1 MQTQSRNLELAKTVY
16 SHVDSQDYE
25 RLPELVSPAM
35 KTYTGGKV
43 LDLAAWLGM
52 AKVFMTA
59 FPDGRHVFEMA
70 DAAGD
75 YVLLNGYFTGTHTGD
90 FMGIPATGKVVKCSL
105 TMIDKVL
112 DGKLVEHRSDF
123 DTAAFMQQITQ

>member
-1 MQTQSRNLELAKTVY
+1 MQIQSKSLELVKSLYAR
-16 SHVDSQDYE
+16 VDSQDYE
-25 RLPELVSPAM
+25 RLAELVSPGV
-35 KTYTGGKV
+35 KTYTGGRV
-43 LDLAAWLGM
+43 LDLAGWLGM
-52 AKVFMTA
+52 AKMFMSA

-75 YVLLNGYFTGTHTGD
+75 YVLLNGYFTGTHKAE
-90 FMGIPATGKVVKCSL
+90 FQGIPATGKVVKCSF

-123 DTAAFMQQITQ
+123 DTATFMQQLMQ